1 MTLPYGRGGEAV
13 TDFKPPKTSR
23 AFIWFMRLVN
33 RLYALPRAKLVCDA
47 RDLKKLR
54 RLPPGVIITPNHS
67 AYPDAIVVTEL
78 GRRAG
83 RYFNFMA
90 ARETFDAGR
99 GLHGF
104 VLQWMGG
111 FSVNRGGEN
120 ARCQQVAKEVVK
132 AGRYDLLIFP
142 EGEIY
147 LLNDL
152 VMPFKPGVVMLA
164 LEVAS
169 ENAKEGHPDRPVT
182 IVPVAIKYRYLV
194 DILPELKDTVARL
207 EGTLFGGPRPGALYD
222 RISAL
227 GVELLNRKEQEYGL
241 RPDPAGDLY
250 ARVAAVRTHLLET
263 LERRY
268 LGKVRDE
275 LAFDRA
281 RRLVIHLLEELAH
294 LRDRPDLAEHEK
306 AAIAAD
312 LQRDLRWAQTAAR
325 SVSFAEDYLI
335 TQPTPERLAETLTK
349 LEREIYGRE
358 AFPPRAKR
366 RATIRI
372 GDPIDVRRYLSQYS
386 ERKMRKE
393 AILRLVHDLQTS
405 IQSMIDALSA
415 EADGGS
421 SR

>member
-1 MTLPYGRGGEAV
+1 MTLPHARPRAAV
-13 TDFKPPKTSR
+13 TDFKSPKPNR
-23 AFIWFMRLVN
+23 AFIRFMRLFN
-33 RLYALPRAKLVCDA
+33 RLYAIPRAKLVCDA
-47 RDLKKLR
+47 RDLEKLR

-83 RYFNFMA
+83 RYFQFMA
-90 ARETFDAGR
+90 TRETFDAGLGIQ
-99 GLHGF
+99 GL
-104 VLQWMGG
+104 VLQWLGG

-120 ARCQQVAKEVVK
+120 ARCQQVAKDVVK
-132 AGRYDLLIFP
+132 AGQYDLLIFP

-152 VMPFKPGVVMLA
+152 VMPFKPGVAMLA
-164 LEVAS
+164 LDVAN
-169 ENAKEGHPDRPVT
+169 ENAKEGRSDRPVT

-194 DILPELKDTVARL
+194 DIVPVVKQTVERL
-207 EGTLFGGPRPGALYD
+207 EATIFGGPRRGGLYD

-227 GVELLNRKEQEYGL
+227 GVELLNRKEQEFGL
-241 RPDPAGDLY
+241 RPDPSGDLY
-250 ARVAAVRTHLLET
+250 ARVEAIKKHLLET

-275 LAFDRA
+275 FAFDRA
-281 RRLVIHLLEELAH
+281 RRLIIHLLEEQAH
-294 LRDRPDLAEHEK
+294 VRARPDLPEHEK
-306 AAIAAD
+306 MAMAAE
-312 LQRDLRWAQTAAR
+312 LQRDLGWAQTAAR

-349 LEREIYGRE
+349 LEREICGRE

-366 RATIRI
+366 RATVKI
-372 GDPIDVRRYLSQYS
+372 GDPIDVRRYLAAYG
-386 ERKMRKE
+386 ERKTRKE
-393 AILRLVHDLQTS
+393 AILRLVRDLQTS

-415 EADGGS
+415 EVDGGL